1 MWLVRCSYR
10 FNQDAEIKKVLC
22 FRIPANSSVLLG
34 SECYPAESSFF
45 SVDTFFYMKKYI
57 IYNIRSC
64 EMRMKKPFYADL
76 SGKLFVAEEQNRT
89 FIDAQR
95 WRSAR

>member
-1 MWLVRCSYR
+1 
-10 FNQDAEIKKVLC
+10 
-22 FRIPANSSVLLG
+22 
-34 SECYPAESSFF
+34 
-45 SVDTFFYMKKYI
+45 MKKYI